1 MPMFTYKAKDKAG
14 NTITGTIDAVDER
27 TAAAQIRE
35 MGHFPMDIRRVRS
48 ASSVHKAN
56 EAGSAFARYL
66 IFPLWTGVN
75 IRSLAA
81 FFRQMAILLGSG
93 MSMSEALRSAGSR
106 TKGRLGRI
114 IIEANEAVMRGE
126 LLSDSLARH
135 PRIFN
140 NMIISLLRAGEA
152 GGLLVQMVD
161 SIASYLEYELSIR
174 REMSK
179 VMFYPFVILFFIV
192 VMPHVPTLILVGGHA
207 FLVEL
212 WSSLKTQLP
221 VFIAIIITLKLLF
234 QFEFVRLLWDFV
246 KIVPPVIGTAAR
258 KIAMSRFSRALALL
272 YSAGLTVSEAVQV
285 ASEACANIYIA
296 RKIQYS
302 IPALREGQ
310 GIVESLEKTGIV
322 MPMVLD
328 MLVMGEKTGNLDSML
343 QKTADY
349 MDEEVDVTIHKL
361 SIVLFVLSILIAG
374 LIVGGAAI
382 RSYSGAVNHSLEL
395 GQ

>member
-1 MPMFTYKAKDKAG
+1 MHIFTYKAKDKAG
-14 NTITGTIDAVDER
+14 NTITGRIDAADER
-27 TAAAQIRE
+27 AAAAQIRE
-35 MGHFPMDIRRVRS
+35 MGHFPMDIHPVHRVPS
-48 ASSVHKAN
+48 AHRLN
-56 EAGSAFARYL
+56 EDGSAFARYF

-81 FFRQMAILLGSG
+81 FFRQMTILLGSG

-106 TKGRLGRI
+106 THGRLGRI

-126 LLSDSLARH
+126 LLSTSFARH

-174 REMSK
+174 RDLSK
-179 VMFYPFVILFFIV
+179 VMFYPFIIFFFVI
-192 VMPHVPTLILVGGHA
+192 VMPHVPTLILVGGRA
-207 FLVEL
+207 FLVSL

-221 VFIAIIITLKLLF
+221 MLIAVIITLKLLF
-234 QFEFVRLLWDFV
+234 QFEFVRLLWDCV

-285 ASEACANIYIA
+285 AADASSNIYVA
-296 RKIQYS
+296 RKIKYS
-302 IPALREGQ
+302 LPALREGQ
-310 GIVESLEKTGIV
+310 GIVESLEKTGAV
-322 MPMVLD
+322 MPMVID
-328 MLVMGEKTGNLDSML
+328 MLAMGEKTGNLDGIL

-374 LIVGGAAI
+374 ILVGVQAISFYRGALNQTMG
-382 RSYSGAVNHSLEL
+382 SG
-395 GQ
+395 Q